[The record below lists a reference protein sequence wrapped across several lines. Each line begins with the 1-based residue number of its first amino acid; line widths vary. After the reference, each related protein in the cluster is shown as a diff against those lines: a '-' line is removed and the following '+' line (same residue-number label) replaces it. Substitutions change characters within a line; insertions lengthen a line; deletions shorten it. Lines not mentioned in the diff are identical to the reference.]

1 MKTKT
6 RAFYLLVNEIEKIN
20 FDLFTYIKTFSRFFH
35 LLILIAFDSIKFK
48 TLNLYKSHLSKDP
61 IVPRLELI
69 KSITKRMEHQN
80 IVYVKFFQA
89 FCLEQNI
96 LFNDEKDYLIK
107 YIDNVPFNTDE
118 IDYELLDKINSQF
131 NVEIYYN
138 LPINSGIIGIVFPG
152 IIRNE
157 NDNKKVVVKIL
168 KKNITSKLI
177 SVFQEI
183 ELITK
188 IIQWI
193 PYLNQLN
200 LNKLFLDNK
209 ELLLNQTNFIEETSN
224 IEIFKSKNENIKE
237 FIIPKV
243 YKEITDKFNNV
254 IVMENIKGLT
264 INDLAKYDED
274 ICDNFGKLLIKFG
287 YISIIMTRAVHL
299 DLHAGNVFFYINKE
313 DDSLLPKYQIGIID
327 FGLCCFPSREF
338 QNTYYV
344 LCNDIVH
351 KKKFNEVK
359 KILENIIHEN
369 DIYDNLT
376 NENKN
381 KLLIEVMDSLKKSL
395 DNKLDASFLIDL
407 SIVLKKYNLNFSK
420 EFNQICLSLNSC
432 DSLGSLLCKDVQS
445 TIKQCV
451 DELSSIYKMIEI

>member
-20 FDLFTYIKTFSRFFH
+20 IDLLTYIKTFSRFLY
-35 LLILIAFDSIKFK
+35 LLMLITFDSIKFK
-48 TLNLYKSHLSKDP
+48 TKNLYKSQLSKDP

-107 YIDNVPFNTDE
+107 YIDSVPFNTDE
-118 IDYELLDKINSQF
+118 IDYELLDEINSQF
-131 NVEIYYN
+131 NLEINYS
-138 LPINSGIIGIVFPG
+138 LPINSGIIGVVFSG
-152 IIRNE
+152 IIKNNNE
-157 NDNKKVVVKIL
+157 NQKVVVKIL
-168 KKNITSKLI
+168 KKNIKSKLLN
-177 SVFQEI
+177 VFQEI

-188 IIQWI
+188 ILQWI
-193 PYLNQLN
+193 PYLNHVN
-200 LNKLFLDNK
+200 FNKLFLDNK
-209 ELLLNQTNFIEETSN
+209 ELLLNQIDFIEEVNN

-243 YKEITDKFNNV
+243 YKEITDKFNDV

-264 INDLAKYDED
+264 IHDLVKYDKE
-274 ICDNFGKLLIKFG
+274 ICDDFGKLLIKFG

-299 DLHAGNVFFYINKE
+299 DLHAGNVFFYINEE
-313 DDSLLPKYQIGIID
+313 DDSLLPKHQIGIID
-327 FGLCCFPSREF
+327 FGMCCFPGREF
-338 QNTYYV
+338 QNTYYIF
-344 LCNDIVH
+344 LNEIIY
-351 KKKFNEVK
+351 KKNFNETK
-359 KILENIIHEN
+359 KILRNIIHEH

-381 KLLIEVMDSLKKSL
+381 KLITEVIDCFDKSL
-395 DNKLDASFLIDL
+395 NKKLDVSFLINL
-407 SIVLKKYNLNFSK
+407 SIILKKYNLNYAK

-432 DSLGSLLCKDVQS
+432 DSLGTLLCKNVKS
-445 TIKQCV
+445 TIKQCI

>member
-20 FDLFTYIKTFSRFFH
+20 FDLLTYIKTFSRFFY
-35 LLILIAFDSIKFK
+35 LLMLITFDSIKFK
-48 TLNLYKSHLSKDP
+48 TKNLYKSQLSKDP

-80 IVYVKFFQA
+80 IIYVKFFQA

-118 IDYELLDKINSQF
+118 IDYKLLDEINSQF
-131 NVEIYYN
+131 NVEIN
-138 LPINSGIIGIVFPG
+138 HSLPINSGIIGVVFSG
-152 IIRNE
+152 IIKNNNE
-157 NDNKKVVVKIL
+157 NQKVVVKML
-168 KKNITSKLI
+168 KKNIKSKLLN
-177 SVFQEI
+177 VFQEI

-188 IIQWI
+188 ILQWI
-193 PYLNQLN
+193 PYLNHIN
-200 LNKLFLDNK
+200 FNKLFQDNK
-209 ELLLNQTNFIEETSN
+209 ELLLNQIDFLEEVNN

-264 INDLAKYDED
+264 IHDLVKYDKE
-274 ICDNFGKLLIKFG
+274 ICDDFGKILIKFG

-313 DDSLLPKYQIGIID
+313 DDSLVPKHQIGIID

-338 QNTYYV
+338 QNTYYI
-344 LCNDIVH
+344 LLNDIIY
-351 KKKFNEVK
+351 KKNFNQTK
-359 KILENIIHEN
+359 KILRNIIHEHN
-369 DIYDNLT
+369 IYDNLT

-381 KLLIEVMDSLKKSL
+381 KLITEVIDCFNKSL
-395 DNKLDASFLIDL
+395 NKKLDISFLINL
-407 SIVLKKYNLNFSK
+407 SIILKKYNLNYSK

-432 DSLGSLLCKDVQS
+432 DCLGNLLCKDVQS
-445 TIKQCV
+445 TIKQCI

>member
-20 FDLFTYIKTFSRFFH
+20 VDLLTYIKTFSRFFY
-35 LLILIAFDSIKFK
+35 LLMLITFDSIKFK
-48 TLNLYKSHLSKDP
+48 TKNLYKSQLLKDP

-107 YIDNVPFNTDE
+107 YIDSVPFNTDE
-118 IDYELLDKINSQF
+118 IDYELLDEINSQF
-131 NVEIYYN
+131 NLEIN
-138 LPINSGIIGIVFPG
+138 HSLPINSGIIGVVFSG
-152 IIRNE
+152 IIKNNNE
-157 NDNKKVVVKIL
+157 NQKVVVKML
-168 KKNITSKLI
+168 KKNIKSKLLN
-177 SVFQEI
+177 VFQEI

-188 IIQWI
+188 ILQSI
-193 PYLNQLN
+193 PYLNHVN
-200 LNKLFLDNK
+200 FNKLFLDNK
-209 ELLLNQTNFIEETSN
+209 ELLLNQINFIEEANN

-243 YKEITDKFNNV
+243 YKEITDKFNDV

-264 INDLAKYDED
+264 IHDLVKYDKE
-274 ICDNFGKLLIKFG
+274 ICDDFGKLLIKFG

-299 DLHAGNVFFYINKE
+299 DLHAGNVFFYINEE
-313 DDSLLPKYQIGIID
+313 DDNLLPKHQIGIID
-327 FGLCCFPSREF
+327 FGMCCFPSREF
-338 QNTYYV
+338 QNTYYIF
-344 LCNDIVH
+344 LNEIIY
-351 KKKFNEVK
+351 KKNFNETK
-359 KILENIIHEN
+359 KILRNIIHER

-381 KLLIEVMDSLKKSL
+381 KLITEVIDCFNKSL
-395 DNKLDASFLIDL
+395 NKKLDISFLINL
-407 SIVLKKYNLNFSK
+407 SIILKKYNLNYAK

-432 DSLGSLLCKDVQS
+432 DCLGTLLCKDVQS
-445 TIKQCV
+445 TIKQCI
-451 DELSSIYKMIEI
+451 DELSTIYKMIEI